1 MAGEPA
7 TTSRSSPPAPVEAP
21 VLQRLRAVLG
31 GDGLG
36 AGEVGDRPRD
46 TDDAVVAA
54 CGEPQAC
61 HRGGEQ
67 SLRVGRDR
75 TQPAQAPRGH
85 LRVRTRAGAR
95 AAPSLTLAR
104 ARHPPPDGRRVVA
117 GGRAG
122 VLLALQRRQLHVQ
135 VDAVEQRTRQPS
147 QVSVALGGCAQAP
160 IERRTAAATG
170 VGRGDELEARGE
182 IRDAAGARDG
192 DAAVLERLAQRLE
205 HVLLE
210 LRQLV
215 QEQHPA
221 VGERHL
227 ARPRRAAAAD
237 QAGDRDGVMR
247 RAERARVD
255 ERAAA
260 PQESGH
266 RPDRRHLEDLVARER
281 RQHRGEAPCEH
292 RLAGPGRSNQQHVVA
307 AGRGD
312 LQRALGVRLAAHVSE
327 IGVVDDAFDLRGRRG
342 HRGRLTVEQRH
353 RVAQRARGQH
363 THAVHGMRL
372 GRIVER
378 EEQRRDTAAG
388 ARARA
393 CRDCSGHAPRRQCPG
408 SNTASALPAVGHRWR
423 AGPSSPPRTISD
435 RVLGRMSADD
445 VLRPVALVVDDEES
459 VRESFRLVLDQDYE
473 VLDAPDGAR
482 ALELVRANHVDVVLL
497 DIRLPEMDGIE
508 VLERLKALD
517 DSLEVILVTAVK
529 TVRTAVAAMKLG
541 AFDYVTKPFED
552 EELLALMRRAVE
564 KRSLER
570 EVTFLR
576 GELARRHDRDAI
588 IGEHPE
594 MQKLARL
601 VTQLART
608 HTTLL
613 ITGESGTGKELIA
626 RAIHHRGPR
635 RDKPF
640 VPVNPAAIPDALVE
654 SEPFGHE
661 KGGFTGANQ
670 RTLRRFDAA
679 QGGPLF
685 LGGIGLLPVEWETKL
700 LRELQEREIERVGGT
715 RAIKIDVRIVAA
727 TNTDLKRTV
736 AAGTFREDLYYRLN
750 VVPIAVPPLRARIE
764 DLPRL
769 VDHFVR
775 RYNHELNKHI
785 QGFTPEALTLLASYA
800 WPGNVREL
808 QNIVERTMVLV
819 EGLFIGPADL
829 PLDLTVAP
837 GRSGPG
843 QAPESLRMDL
853 NQASD
858 RFERIIVQRVLEE
871 VGGNVS
877 EAARVDRK

>member
-1 MAGEPA
+1 
-7 TTSRSSPPAPVEAP
+7 
-21 VLQRLRAVLG
+21 
-31 GDGLG
+31 
-36 AGEVGDRPRD
+36 
-46 TDDAVVAA
+46 
-54 CGEPQAC
+54 
-61 HRGGEQ
+61 
-67 SLRVGRDR
+67 
-75 TQPAQAPRGH
+75 
-85 LRVRTRAGAR
+85 
-95 AAPSLTLAR
+95 
-104 ARHPPPDGRRVVA
+104 
-117 GGRAG
+117 
-122 VLLALQRRQLHVQ
+122 
-135 VDAVEQRTRQPS
+135 
-147 QVSVALGGCAQAP
+147 
-160 IERRTAAATG
+160 
-170 VGRGDELEARGE
+170 
-182 IRDAAGARDG
+182 
-192 DAAVLERLAQRLE
+192 
-205 HVLLE
+205 
-210 LRQLV
+210 
-215 QEQHPA
+215 
-221 VGERHL
+221 
-227 ARPRRAAAAD
+227 
-237 QAGDRDGVMR
+237 
-247 RAERARVD
+247 
-255 ERAAA
+255 
-260 PQESGH
+260 
-266 RPDRRHLEDLVARER
+266 
-281 RQHRGEAPCEH
+281 
-292 RLAGPGRSNQQHVVA
+292 
-307 AGRGD
+307 
-312 LQRALGVRLAAHVSE
+312 
-327 IGVVDDAFDLRGRRG
+327 
-342 HRGRLTVEQRH
+342 
-353 RVAQRARGQH
+353 
-363 THAVHGMRL
+363 
-372 GRIVER
+372 
-378 EEQRRDTAAG
+378 
-388 ARARA
+388 
-393 CRDCSGHAPRRQCPG
+393 
-408 SNTASALPAVGHRWR
+408 
-423 AGPSSPPRTISD
+423 
-435 RVLGRMSADD
+435 MSADD

-459 VRESFRLVLDQDYE
+459 VRESFRLVLDQDYD

-482 ALELVRANHVDVVLL
+482 ALEIVRAHHVDVVLL

-552 EELLALMRRAVE
+552 EDLLALVRRAVE

-576 GELARRHDRDAI
+576 GELARRHDRDEI

-601 VTQLART
+601 VTQVART
-608 HTTLL
+608 TTTVL

-640 VPVNPAAIPDALVE
+640 VPVNPAAMPEALVE
-654 SEPFGHE
+654 SELFGHE
-661 KGGFTGANQ
+661 KGAFTGAHQ
-670 RTLRRFDAA
+670 RKLGRFELA
-679 QGGPLF
+679 QGGTLF
-685 LGGIGLLPVEWETKL
+685 LDEIGLLRSEVQAKL
-700 LRELQEREIERVGGT
+700 LRVIQEREIERVGGT
-715 RAIKIDVRIVAA
+715 RSIKIDVRIVAA
-727 TNTDLKRTV
+727 TNTDLKRAV

-877 EAARVDRK
+877 EAARVLGLHRNSLKMKLSRWKLAGSEPEVPGAQ